1 MSIGETLYYMI
12 VFLVGTVGLLVSI
25 ILYVNNKDR
34 GLSSRL
40 LAGILLCISLFAIY
54 YSLIGTSF
62 FVKYPHAWRIP
73 AFFSGSMPPMLYLY
87 VQSILNQQFK
97 LRSRDYLLLIPGIIY
112 TINFL
117 PFYLLSTADKR
128 ELVVKM
134 LNNMQL
140 FAQEIDGQFPLGWG
154 IIIRLG
160 FVVLFCNLALVKIRK
175 SKVALMIKGDF
186 EGTQNSEIFSWLYY
200 LTYCVLFSSA
210 LLILWF
216 VLELSNV
223 FELSVAIC
231 LTSVGCILFICGY
244 LLVKP
249 NILYGLKGW
258 RNQSFLSAEVAIE
271 EELQRID
278 MSYQPKS
285 SFFTAEM
292 RVEMSSRIES
302 HFKNNKP
309 FLAGGYKIK
318 DLSLQLNIPI
328 YLISTF
334 INQEYGKNF
343 NEFINDYRLDYVVDI
358 LKESPDIQKF
368 TLEAIAQ
375 SAGFN
380 SRNTFIGA
388 VKKKFGMTPKSYFSK
403 IIKTRS

>member
-1 MSIGETLYYMI
+1 MNIPDTLYYMI
-12 VFLVGTVGLLVSI
+12 GSLVGTIGFIVSI

-34 GLSSRL
+34 ALSSRL
-40 LAGILLCISLFAIY
+40 LAGVLLCISLFAINY
-54 YSLIGTSF
+54 ALIGTSF

-73 AFFSGSMPPMLYLY
+73 AFFSCAMPPMLYLY

-97 LRSRDYLLLIPGIIY
+97 LRSRDYFLLIPGIIY

-117 PFYLLSTADKR
+117 PFYFLSTADKR

-134 LNNMQL
+134 LNNRQL
-140 FAQEIDGQFPLGWG
+140 AAQEIDGQFPLGWG

-160 FVVLFCNLALVKIRK
+160 FGLLFCSLALVKIRK
-175 SKVALMIKGDF
+175 SKIALMIKGDF

-200 LTYCVLFSSA
+200 LTYCVLFSFA

-223 FELSVAIC
+223 LELYVAIT
-231 LTSVGCILFICGY
+231 LTTVGCILFICGY

-258 RNQSFLSAEVAIE
+258 RNQSFLSAEVAVE
-271 EELQRID
+271 EGLQGID

-285 SFFTAEM
+285 SFFTTEM
-292 RVEMSSRIES
+292 RLELSSRIES

-309 FLAGGYKIK
+309 FLAVGYKIK

-343 NEFINDYRLDYVVDI
+343 NEFINDYRLDYVEDI
-358 LKESPDIQKF
+358 LKESQDSQSF

-388 VKKKFGMTPKSYFSK
+388 VKKKFGMTTTSYFSK
-403 IIKTRS
+403 LAKTRS